1 MREEVY
7 DKLHPLLEQ
16 IVDITCDHIEGSEP
30 DELAISKL
38 FNIDMVLEQLE
49 DYGKYKG
56 MLHCE
61 ENGCER
67 YIPVSVAKQIVRG
80 RGFGGVLGYL

>member
-7 DKLHPLLEQ
+7 DKLHPILEQ
-16 IVDITCDHIEGSEP
+16 IVDITCEHVENTES
-30 DELAISKL
+30 DELVISER
-38 FNIDMVLEQLE
+38 FNIDMVMEQLE

-61 ENGCER
+61 
-67 YIPVSVAKQIVRG
+67 
-80 RGFGGVLGYL
+80 